1 MVIVINRPFCYLKLI
16 NNLCLDEL
24 PDDGR
29 VKETTNMKI
38 NCLLLNDVFF
48 IINMYCRY

>member
-1 MVIVINRPFCYLKLI
+1 MCWFELVPYLRLQTTLKLI

-38 NCLLLNDVFF
+38 NCLLLIF
-48 IINMYCRY
+48 INVMSV